1 MNTKL
6 VTEALLDQCLLYGLP
21 WKTALDLYFV
31 KYSKNPYKT
40 FATVTLLF
48 LAMLLL
54 YFCTL
59 GAVNIKTLIYP
70 HYKNYQKYLLLVA
83 KNREGIYTKEDV
95 QKLCKDDQLDYVFI
109 EYMLI

>member
-1 MNTKL
+1 MYGRSGTSLWGRRGK
-6 VTEALLDQCLLYGLP
+6 VTE
-21 WKTALDLYFV
+21 LYFEE
-31 KYSKNPYKT
+31 YPKNPSKT
-40 FATVTLLF
+40 FLKILFIFLLIFPTYF
-48 LAMLLL
+48 L
-54 YFCTL
+54 TL

-95 QKLCKDDQLDYVFI
+95 QKLCKDAQLDYVFI

>member
-1 MNTKL
+1 M
-6 VTEALLDQCLLYGLP
+6 YGRSGASL
-21 WKTALDLYFV
+21 W
-31 KYSKNPYKT
+31 
-40 FATVTLLF
+40 
-48 LAMLLL
+48 
-54 YFCTL
+54 
-59 GAVNIKTLIYP
+59 GAVNVKTLIYP